1 MSSSSST
8 SSKPRSSRQDRLPQ
22 RHPARINTAPA
33 SSHRAHPPSRSDAAH
48 PSLAQLRHA
57 SASKS
62 STSPHACHN
71 CHQMDTC
78 FYCDPCLS
86 SRIAAHHN
94 EIRRLSLAK
103 DKARQSVEMLLSDR
117 AHSEAVGAIPPSS
130 SATQAIP
137 SATLAMPAALP
148 DPFSITASEATAAD
162 SPHSTLLLQPL
173 VQLRAR
179 RAALSSRV
187 QNIHQCIAHSQQS
200 RLESQEALQEQQASI
215 VLRKHNLAKSWSS
228 LEGSSA
234 VSSPS
239 ASQRARHANKSRW
252 LTHPAADHIDTP
264 LIFTDV
270 YTHYERQDE
279 APPTDSPAEPVDLQ
293 LGAVITRSRLQ
304 LASLQAEA
312 TAISAELANARATLA
327 RDAFRLFSVSPPDSI
342 QSLKTVVSPTPR
354 SRRVNLSASSSVAQR
369 ISKLSERYMPGA
381 FGLSQA
387 SLTHAAVADQASVA
401 STSTD
406 PSDSRH
412 GSSKSSWSIAGLPLP
427 LPSEVRRHPRE
438 DVNGAVTYAINLI
451 QLLATYLG
459 IALPF
464 CIEQHKG
471 RFSLRPDALWDG
483 GGGSS
488 AKTLYL
494 SSRAYAHLSTTA
506 PSTQRSSKLNNL
518 AESTIGLGASTLST
532 IESYIHLPSGAG
544 LPWGLTANQTPNSKN
559 ASGSHDADSEARQE
573 ARTDKGRDSALPS
586 GGSSTDARSK
596 PDQAARSFVSA
607 LVMLSYDVAYLAVKQ
622 GIQLDLVA
630 AAANPLHLLSMIMRQ
645 SDLGRRAH
653 ANHISASGI
662 ADLSLHSLD
671 YEQLAQILEPNNAAA
686 DGYKRGGSSRSA
698 RSDLAEAPRPRVA
711 AGPHKMLEQS
721 YVDVGEAAASVLG
734 LRDPSTA
741 ARKPSARQAS
751 AAPAAQTGEAGQK
764 MSKPQPAPRL
774 AADDGRSQKR
784 TASKR
789 MPSTS
794 AQPPPSLEFL
804 RQRGRDA
811 SRAKGDAGPATA
823 ANHGS
828 ERKDRASKP
837 SRQAT
842 VPEDEAGTQASR
854 KIGPGAVIFNGV
866 EVGVGNMSVDADR
879 SAAGPSR
886 GPREKHRKHATDEGW
901 DLV

>member
-1 MSSSSST
+1 
-8 SSKPRSSRQDRLPQ
+8 
-22 RHPARINTAPA
+22 
-33 SSHRAHPPSRSDAAH
+33 
-48 PSLAQLRHA
+48 
-57 SASKS
+57 
-62 STSPHACHN
+62 
-71 CHQMDTC
+71 
-78 FYCDPCLS
+78 
-86 SRIAAHHN
+86 
-94 EIRRLSLAK
+94 
-103 DKARQSVEMLLSDR
+103 
-117 AHSEAVGAIPPSS
+117 
-130 SATQAIP
+130 
-137 SATLAMPAALP
+137 
-148 DPFSITASEATAAD
+148 
-162 SPHSTLLLQPL
+162 
-173 VQLRAR
+173 
-179 RAALSSRV
+179 
-187 QNIHQCIAHSQQS
+187 
-200 RLESQEALQEQQASI
+200 
-215 VLRKHNLAKSWSS
+215 
-228 LEGSSA
+228 
-234 VSSPS
+234 
-239 ASQRARHANKSRW
+239 
-252 LTHPAADHIDTP
+252 
-264 LIFTDV
+264 
-270 YTHYERQDE
+270 
-279 APPTDSPAEPVDLQ
+279 
-293 LGAVITRSRLQ
+293 
-304 LASLQAEA
+304 
-312 TAISAELANARATLA
+312 
-327 RDAFRLFSVSPPDSI
+327 
-342 QSLKTVVSPTPR
+342 
-354 SRRVNLSASSSVAQR
+354 
-369 ISKLSERYMPGA
+369 MPGA

-401 STSTD
+401 GTSTD

-438 DVNGAVTYAINLI
+438 DVNGAVTYATNLI

-518 AESTIGLGASTLST
+518 AESTIGLGA

-544 LPWGLTANQTPNSKN
+544 LPWGLTANQTPNSRN
-559 ASGSHDADSEARQE
+559 ASGSQDADSEARQE

-645 SDLGRRAH
+645 PDLGRRAH
-653 ANHISASGI
+653 ANRISASGI

-698 RSDLAEAPRPRVA
+698 KPDSAEAPRPRVA

-734 LRDPSTA
+734 LRDPSVS

-764 MSKPQPAPRL
+764 WSKPQPAPRL
-774 AADDGRSQKR
+774 TADDGRSQKR

-804 RQRGRDA
+804 RQRGATRPERRGMPARPPLPITAQREKTGHPSHQGRLRSQKTRPEHKPAERLVLALLSSTGSRWVSATRVSMQTDPQLGLA
-811 SRAKGDAGPATA
+811 EDRAKSTA
-823 ANHGS
+823 SMRLTKVGIWS
-828 ERKDRASKP
+828 ERH
-837 SRQAT
+837 
-842 VPEDEAGTQASR
+842 
-854 KIGPGAVIFNGV
+854 
-866 EVGVGNMSVDADR
+866 SVFIYPAMLNAQC
-879 SAAGPSR
+879 SL
-886 GPREKHRKHATDEGW
+886 HRVFGSWLA
-901 DLV
+901 LS

>member
-1 MSSSSST
+1 
-8 SSKPRSSRQDRLPQ
+8 
-22 RHPARINTAPA
+22 
-33 SSHRAHPPSRSDAAH
+33 
-48 PSLAQLRHA
+48 
-57 SASKS
+57 
-62 STSPHACHN
+62 
-71 CHQMDTC
+71 
-78 FYCDPCLS
+78 
-86 SRIAAHHN
+86 
-94 EIRRLSLAK
+94 
-103 DKARQSVEMLLSDR
+103 
-117 AHSEAVGAIPPSS
+117 
-130 SATQAIP
+130 
-137 SATLAMPAALP
+137 
-148 DPFSITASEATAAD
+148 
-162 SPHSTLLLQPL
+162 
-173 VQLRAR
+173 
-179 RAALSSRV
+179 
-187 QNIHQCIAHSQQS
+187 
-200 RLESQEALQEQQASI
+200 
-215 VLRKHNLAKSWSS
+215 
-228 LEGSSA
+228 
-234 VSSPS
+234 
-239 ASQRARHANKSRW
+239 
-252 LTHPAADHIDTP
+252 
-264 LIFTDV
+264 
-270 YTHYERQDE
+270 
-279 APPTDSPAEPVDLQ
+279 
-293 LGAVITRSRLQ
+293 
-304 LASLQAEA
+304 
-312 TAISAELANARATLA
+312 
-327 RDAFRLFSVSPPDSI
+327 
-342 QSLKTVVSPTPR
+342 
-354 SRRVNLSASSSVAQR
+354 
-369 ISKLSERYMPGA
+369 MPGA

-438 DVNGAVTYAINLI
+438 DVNGAVTYATNLI

-698 RSDLAEAPRPRVA
+698 KSDSAEAPRPRVA